1 MLKPW
6 CVRYQENIIQI
17 YILWVIISK
26 INYSTKRGNTCQKQ
40 LDLTWST
47 VQKAHSSYKTFYASI
62 LSIIFRN
69 SYTKACIEYRIER
82 YFIATKTMK
91 IHYSKHEKYHT
102 FHFHSFLLQMF
113 PWMHKIERFAFEK
126 LKLFSLLNEFDLGR
140 NWKIGDN
147 FYQHARINKFQILN
161 LRKKFKRKWI

>member
-1 MLKPW
+1 M
-6 CVRYQENIIQI
+6 
-17 YILWVIISK
+17 SK
-26 INYSTKRGNTCQKQ
+26 AIRSNLQCSTK
-40 LDLTWST
+40 SP
-47 VQKAHSSYKTFYASI
+47 FI
-62 LSIIFRN
+62 LSNILCFNFVHYIYETVIQKPALNTKYVVHN
-69 SYTKACIEYRIER
+69 SKTKVER